1 MIDQEIIKQKA
12 YEIGARRMTSTMV
25 AIDQRNRIVPQPIFD
40 NTATYKMWLYGQ
52 MSHCF
57 IDSGDIEPVSQR
69 VEMILETLAKEE
81 IMAEKSDLN

>member
-1 MIDQEIIKQKA
+1 MIEPEIIKQKA
-12 YEIGARRMTSTMV
+12 DEIGRRRMTSTLV

-57 IDSGDIEPVSQR
+57 IDSGDIEPVRQR
-69 VEMILETLAKEE
+69 VEKILETLAEEE
-81 IMAEKSDLN
+81 IMSEKADLN